1 MMSMKS
7 LKQVNMI
14 KDIAETRG
22 VNIRICSEESP
33 LRGEDIHSDIP
44 VITETSLG
52 NSWERGS

>member
-1 MMSMKS
+1 MSMKS

-22 VNIRICSEESP
+22 VNIRICSEERP